1 MDSDEEGVPQHILNK
16 IDRVFDAVTRPQH
29 HLTSSDEVV
38 APVTV
43 RRRRGEVALAMTGQ
57 SQGGGFIPPSP
68 PPAVGGFIV
77 EDDSGEPQ
85 RNTESDDATTYIPLA
100 MIPSALQM
108 LDLPPADEEV
118 LEVFRNAAGGWDGSN
133 DGQQGVSRKDWKSV
147 CSILLSQQEQ
157 PRASSGDEIMRD
169 ETQPDEESSVEESDE
184 EYRDP
189 EQNGWV
195 KGQQSGDEDEDE
207 DEDEDDEYIRPS
219 KQAADRKGK
228 GKARPSAHAPR
239 GKKRRR
245 DSFED
250 DEDVPKSMT
259 RRQKAA
265 CREAFA
271 LFFPDV
277 EDRDLDSQRIMI
289 KDIVRVSEVVKVRLT
304 AEDVGPGCYL
314 IIRQSVH
321 SCIA

>member
-68 PPAVGGFIV
+68 PAAGGFIV

-85 RNTESDDATTYIPLA
+85 RNTESDDATTYIPLG

-133 DGQQGVSRKDWKSV
+133 DGQQGVTRKDWKSV

-184 EYRDP
+184 EYREP

-207 DEDEDDEYIRPS
+207 DEYNRPS

-277 EDRDLDSQRIMI
+277 EDKDLDSQRIMI
-289 KDIVRVSEVVKVRLT
+289 KDIVRVSEMVKVRLT